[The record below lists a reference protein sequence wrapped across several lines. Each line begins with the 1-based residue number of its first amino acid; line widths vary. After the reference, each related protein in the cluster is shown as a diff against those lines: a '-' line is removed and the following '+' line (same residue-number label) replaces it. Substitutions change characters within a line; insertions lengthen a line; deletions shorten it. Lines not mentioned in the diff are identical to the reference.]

1 MSRQHRYTTIP
12 DRGDVEDNR
21 LASMDVEKKV
31 PASDL
36 DEDSQLTKA
45 KAFMAVIGI
54 GYLFPF
60 SALTQPVDYWHLL
73 FPDFNIEFPLTAM
86 FLWTNLI
93 FLFLIVFYGGKQ
105 PSFQFRIIS
114 GFIGQLVVLI
124 FVPSLSFFS
133 IPSEN
138 VYFLL
143 IMSATA
149 AVAAITALLDSVVI
163 GFASLY
169 PPRVLE
175 GLQIGIGLSSLI
187 GSVYR
192 IITKLLF
199 PADDVVLSS
208 LIYFYTGALTIAG
221 CIVSY
226 YILVSLPISK
236 KYLVNSSDNSSDRK
250 KQQALASEKLQR
262 PSQQPSKQADKSS
275 APSLPLLQHEKMP
288 LKLSQHP
295 PRLSHLTGNGVAS
308 SLGSPHRL
316 TKAQLSPPNTPPTL
330 DLVRNSSLVDSNDQ
344 RQSFQGSSGGR
355 ITAQSPNRSLPQSK
369 TGAVDISN
377 KPKPSPFENHVT
389 QGDNSVVIRLSP
401 SQVREEEES
410 SRATDDSFYT
420 RVLILKKVAFHQS
433 LVLIVYLTSLSMF
446 PALITEIP
454 TYNFPALQESRWWSL
469 LLLLFFCILDTLGRF
484 LTPYRFGMT
493 RDNVHWAVFV
503 RILLFP
509 CLYGCLRG
517 NPAFLRHDVFSIF
530 FTGLVGFTNGHLGSV
545 CIMMVSES
553 VSEEE
558 TAIVGG
564 FTGFF
569 LNLGLVLGSTLAL
582 IVDKYLLRPNSH
594 SV

>member
-1 MSRQHRYTTIP
+1 MYTVIP

-21 LASMDVEKKV
+21 LTSMDIEKKV
-31 PASDL
+31 PSNDL

-73 FPDFNIEFPLTAM
+73 FPDFNIEFPLTAV

-124 FVPSLSFFS
+124 FVPSLSFFT

-199 PADDVVLSS
+199 PADEVVLSS

-221 CIVSY
+221 CIISY
-226 YILVSLPISK
+226 YVLVSLPISK
-236 KYLVNSSDNSSDRK
+236 KYLINSSDNSNDRK
-250 KQQALASEKLQR
+250 KQRTLASEKLPR
-262 PSQQPSKQADKSS
+262 PSQQPPKKANGSS
-275 APSLPLLQHEKMP
+275 VPSLPLLQHEKMP

-316 TKAQLSPPNTPPTL
+316 SQVQLSPPNTPSAENL
-330 DLVRNSSLVDSNDQ
+330 ARNSSLENSSSQNQ
-344 RQSFQGSSGGR
+344 FFQGSNGAG
-355 ITAQSPNRSLPQSK
+355 INAQSPSRSLQSN
-369 TGAVDISN
+369 AVDISN
-377 KPKPSPFENHVT
+377 KPKPSPFENHIA
-389 QGDNSVVIRLSP
+389 QADNSVVIRLSP
-401 SQVREEEES
+401 SQLREEEES
-410 SRATDDSFYT
+410 SRATDDSFYS

-493 RDNVHWAVFV
+493 RDNVHWAVFF

-517 NPAFLRHDVFSIF
+517 NPAFLRHDVFSII

-569 LNLGLVLGSTLAL
+569 LNLGLVLGSTLAV
-582 IVDKYLLRPNSH
+582 IVDKYLLRANRH
-594 SV
+594 YA